1 VGRLAETQWRTG
13 RQTRA
18 RTKVNEETG
27 NKREAIAMVEIAR
40 NKQQAVIVRIPDD
53 SKAV

>member
-1 VGRLAETQWRTG
+1 MRD
-13 RQTRA
+13 
-18 RTKVNEETG
+18 RTKLSEETG
-27 NKREAIAMVEIAR
+27 NKGEAIAMVEIAR